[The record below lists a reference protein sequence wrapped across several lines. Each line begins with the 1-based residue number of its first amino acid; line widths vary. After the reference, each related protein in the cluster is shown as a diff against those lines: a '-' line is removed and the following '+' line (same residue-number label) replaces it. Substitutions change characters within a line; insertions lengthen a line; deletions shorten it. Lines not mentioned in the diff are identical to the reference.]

1 MDGDSADRNL
11 TDWSWGDNGL
21 REYMDSY
28 GFVLISFHGKDSA
41 TPKKDM
47 VRYRFSEGGEEFEA
61 APEIHPASKTYT
73 GAGRFQLRSVGKD
86 GKPGTADDLRPE

>member
-1 MDGDSADRNL
+1 
-11 TDWSWGDNGL
+11 
-21 REYMDSY
+21 MDSC